1 MKKLEKRVNLGICIL
16 RILVD
21 SVFAII
27 GTVIFISSL
36 GWESTAS
43 IYPVVIGAYVFGCL
57 IIAGD
62 LHFIIRDIRFIKEK
76 ARSAEKKD
84 LF

>member
-1 MKKLEKRVNLGICIL
+1 MKKFHKHFNLGICFL

-21 SVFAII
+21 AIFAVI
-27 GTVIFISSL
+27 GTVVFISSL
-36 GWESTAS
+36 KWESMAS

-57 IIAGD
+57 VIAAD
-62 LHFIIRDIRFIKEK
+62 LHFIIKDIRFIIEK
-76 ARSAEKKD
+76 ARSTEKKD

>member
-1 MKKLEKRVNLGICIL
+1 MKKLQNRVNLGICIL

-27 GTVIFISSL
+27 GTVVFISSL
-36 GWESTAS
+36 KWESTAS
-43 IYPVVIGAYVFGCL
+43 IYPVVIGAYVIGCL
-57 IIAGD
+57 VIATD
-62 LHFIIRDIRFIKEK
+62 LRFIIKDIRFIIEK
-76 ARSAEKKD
+76 AHSTEKKD

>member
-21 SVFAII
+21 SVFAVI
-27 GTVIFISSL
+27 GTVVFISSL

-43 IYPVVIGAYVFGCL
+43 IYPVVIGAYVLCL
-57 IIAGD
+57 GVIAAD
-62 LHFIIRDIRFIKEK
+62 LYFIIKDIRFIVEK
-76 ARSAEKKD
+76 ARSTEKKD